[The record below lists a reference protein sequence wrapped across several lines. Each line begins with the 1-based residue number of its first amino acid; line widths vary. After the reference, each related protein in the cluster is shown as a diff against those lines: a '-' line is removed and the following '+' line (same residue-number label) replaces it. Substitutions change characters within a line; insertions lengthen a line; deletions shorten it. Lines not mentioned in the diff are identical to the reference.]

1 MRGPA
6 SILWGNMTKLLITT
20 LIALIAFS
28 ADAHAE
34 GFPSRA
40 INLIVPAAAGGPTD
54 ALARILAE
62 RMRASIGQP
71 IVVENVPGAAGST
84 GVGHVARAAPDG
96 YTIVIGLSSTHV
108 VNAAIYTLQ
117 YDVVNDFAPIALIAN
132 SPHLIVSKNTVPA
145 NDLRELIAWLKASP
159 GKALGGTAG
168 IGSPPHIA
176 AVYFQN
182 LTGTTFQFVPYRG
195 AAPAIQD
202 LLAGQIDLFFP
213 QAFALQFV
221 LAGKIKAYAVM
232 APTRL
237 RAAPDIPTA
246 DEAGVPGLYV
256 SAWYGLWA
264 PNGTP
269 KDVITKL
276 NAAVVEALADPTV
289 RKRLADQQLN
299 IFSRE
304 MQTPEALGEF
314 QKAEINKWWPIIKG
328 AKIKPE

>member
-1 MRGPA
+1 M
-6 SILWGNMTKLLITT
+6 LWGSMTKLLMTT

-84 GVGHVARAAPDG
+84 GVGHVARATPDG

-108 VNAAIYTLQ
+108 VNAAIYTLP

-145 NDLRELIAWLKASP
+145 NDLRELIAWLKANP

-182 LTGTTFQFVPYRG
+182 LTGNTFQFVPYRG

-202 LLAGQIDLFFP
+202 LLAGRIDLFFP

-237 RAAPDIPTA
+237 RAAPDIPTT
-246 DEAGVPGLYV
+246 DEAGAPGLYV
-256 SAWYGLWA
+256 STWYGLWA

-289 RKRLADQQLN
+289 RKRLADQQLD

-304 MQTPEALGEF
+304 MQTPEALGTF
-314 QKAEINKWWPIIKG
+314 QKAEINKWGPIIK
-328 AKIKPE
+328 ALKIKTE

>member
-1 MRGPA
+1 
-6 SILWGNMTKLLITT
+6 MTKLLMTT

-40 INLIVPAAAGGPTD
+40 INLIVPAAVGGPTD

-96 YTIVIGLSSTHV
+96 YTIIIGLSSTHV
-108 VNAAIYTLQ
+108 VNAAIYTLP

-145 NDLRELIAWLKASP
+145 NDLRELIAWLKASS

-176 AVYFQN
+176 AVFFQN

-246 DEAGVPGLYV
+246 DEAGAPGLYV
-256 SAWYGLWA
+256 STWYGLWA

-289 RKRLADQQLN
+289 RKRLADQQLD
-299 IFSRE
+299 IFPRE
-304 MQTPEALGEF
+304 MQTPEALGRF
-314 QKAEINKWWPIIKG
+314 QKAEIKKWGPIIK
-328 AKIKPE
+328 ALKIKTE

>member
-1 MRGPA
+1 M
-6 SILWGNMTKLLITT
+6 LWGSMTKLLITT
-20 LIALIAFS
+20 LIALIAFL

-62 RMRASIGQP
+62 RMGALIGQP
-71 IVVENVPGAAGST
+71 MVVENVPGAAGST
-84 GVGHVARAAPDG
+84 GVGHVARATPDG

-108 VNAAIYTLQ
+108 VNAAIYTLP

-145 NDLRELIAWLKASP
+145 NDLRELIAWLKANP

-202 LLAGQIDLFFP
+202 LLAGRIDLFFP

-246 DEAGVPGLYV
+246 DEAGAPGLYV

-289 RKRLADQQLN
+289 RKRLADQQLD

-304 MQTPEALGEF
+304 MQTPEALGRF
-314 QKAEINKWWPIIKG
+314 QKAEINKWGPIIK
-328 AKIKPE
+328 ALKIKTE

>member
-6 SILWGNMTKLLITT
+6 SMLWGSMTKLLMMT
-20 LIALIAFS
+20 LIVLIAFS
-28 ADAHAE
+28 AGAHAE

-108 VNAAIYTLQ
+108 VNAAIYTLP
-117 YDVVNDFAPIALIAN
+117 YDVVNDFAPIALITN

-145 NDLRELIAWLKASP
+145 NDLRELIAWLKANP

-182 LTGTTFQFVPYRG
+182 LTGNTFQFVPYRG

-202 LLAGQIDLFFP
+202 LLAGRIDLFFP

-246 DEAGVPGLYV
+246 DEAGAPGLYV
-256 SAWYGLWA
+256 STWYGLWA

-289 RKRLADQQLN
+289 RKRLADQQMD

-304 MQTPEALGEF
+304 MQTPEALGRF
-314 QKAEINKWWPIIKG
+314 QKAEIKKWGPIIK
-328 AKIKPE
+328 ALKIKTE

>member
-1 MRGPA
+1 
-6 SILWGNMTKLLITT
+6 MTKLLITK

-34 GFPSRA
+34 DFPSRA
-40 INLIVPAAAGGPTD
+40 IDLIVPAAAGGPTD

-84 GVGHVARAAPDG
+84 GVGHVARATPDG

-108 VNAAIYTLQ
+108 VNAAIYTLP

-145 NDLRELIAWLKASP
+145 NDLRELIAWLKANP
-159 GKALGGTAG
+159 GKALAGTAG

-176 AVYFQN
+176 AIFFQN

-246 DEAGVPGLYV
+246 DEAGAPGLYV
-256 SAWYGLWA
+256 STWYGLWA

-289 RKRLADQQLN
+289 RKRLADQQLD

-304 MQTPEALGEF
+304 MQTPEALGRF
-314 QKAEINKWWPIIKG
+314 QKAEIKKWGPIIK
-328 AKIKPE
+328 ALKIKTE

>member
-1 MRGPA
+1 
-6 SILWGNMTKLLITT
+6 MTKLLMTT

-40 INLIVPAAAGGPTD
+40 INLIVPAAVGGPTD

-62 RMRASIGQP
+62 RMRASSGQP

-96 YTIVIGLSSTHV
+96 YTIIIGLSSTHV
-108 VNAAIYTLQ
+108 VNAAIYTLP

-145 NDLRELIAWLKASP
+145 NDLRELIAWLKASS

-176 AVYFQN
+176 AVFFQN

-246 DEAGVPGLYV
+246 DEAGAPGLYV
-256 SAWYGLWA
+256 STWYGLWA

-289 RKRLADQQLN
+289 RKRLADQQLD
-299 IFSRE
+299 IFPRE
-304 MQTPEALGEF
+304 MQTPEALGRF
-314 QKAEINKWWPIIKG
+314 QKAEIKKWGPIIK
-328 AKIKPE
+328 ALKIKTE

>member
-1 MRGPA
+1 MRGPP
-6 SILWGNMTKLLITT
+6 SMLWGSMTKLLMTT

-62 RMRASIGQP
+62 RMGASIGQP
-71 IVVENVPGAAGST
+71 MIVENVPGAAGST

-108 VNAAIYTLQ
+108 VNAAIYTLP

-159 GKALGGTAG
+159 GKALAGTAG

-176 AVYFQN
+176 AIFFQN

-246 DEAGVPGLYV
+246 DEAGAPGLYV

-289 RKRLADQQLN
+289 RKRLADEQLD

-304 MQTPEALGEF
+304 MQTPEALGRF
-314 QKAEINKWWPIIKG
+314 QKAEIKKWGPIIK
-328 AKIKPE
+328 ALKIKTE

>member
-1 MRGPA
+1 
-6 SILWGNMTKLLITT
+6 MTKLLMTT

-84 GVGHVARAAPDG
+84 GVGRVARAAPDG

-108 VNAAIYTLQ
+108 VNAAIYTLP

-145 NDLRELIAWLKASP
+145 NDLRELIAWLKASS

-176 AVYFQN
+176 AVFFQN

-246 DEAGVPGLYV
+246 DEAGAPGLYV
-256 SAWYGLWA
+256 STWYGLWA

-289 RKRLADQQLN
+289 RKRLADQQLD

-304 MQTPEALGEF
+304 MQTPEALGRF
-314 QKAEINKWWPIIKG
+314 QKAEIKKWGPIIK
-328 AKIKPE
+328 ALKIKTE

>member
-1 MRGPA
+1 
-6 SILWGNMTKLLITT
+6 MTKLLITK

-34 GFPSRA
+34 DFPSRA
-40 INLIVPAAAGGPTD
+40 IDLIVPAAAGGPTD

-84 GVGHVARAAPDG
+84 GVGHVARATPDG

-108 VNAAIYTLQ
+108 VNAAIYTLP

-145 NDLRELIAWLKASP
+145 NDLRELTAWLKANP
-159 GKALGGTAG
+159 GKALAGTAG

-176 AVYFQN
+176 AIFFQN

-246 DEAGVPGLYV
+246 DEAGAPGLYV
-256 SAWYGLWA
+256 STWYGLWA

-289 RKRLADQQLN
+289 RKRLADQQLD

-304 MQTPEALGEF
+304 MQTPEALGRF
-314 QKAEINKWWPIIKG
+314 QKAEIKKWGPIIK
-328 AKIKPE
+328 ALKIKTE

>member
-1 MRGPA
+1 
-6 SILWGNMTKLLITT
+6 MTKLLITK

-34 GFPSRA
+34 DFPSRA
-40 INLIVPAAAGGPTD
+40 IDLIVPAAAGGPTD

-84 GVGHVARAAPDG
+84 GVGHVARATPDG

-108 VNAAIYTLQ
+108 VNAAIYTLP

-176 AVYFQN
+176 AVFFQN

-202 LLAGQIDLFFP
+202 LLPGRIDLFFP
-213 QAFALQFV
+213 QALALQFV

-246 DEAGVPGLYV
+246 DEAGAPGLYV

-289 RKRLADQQLN
+289 RKRLADQQLD

-304 MQTPEALGEF
+304 MQTPEALGRF
-314 QKAEINKWWPIIKG
+314 QKAEIKKWGPIIK
-328 AKIKPE
+328 ALKIKTE

>member
-6 SILWGNMTKLLITT
+6 SMLWGNMTKLLITT

-34 GFPSRA
+34 DFPSRA
-40 INLIVPAAAGGPTD
+40 IDLIVPAAAGGPTD

-84 GVGHVARAAPDG
+84 GVGHVARATPDG

-108 VNAAIYTLQ
+108 VNAAIYTLP

-145 NDLRELIAWLKASP
+145 NDLRELIAWLKANP

-176 AVYFQN
+176 GIIFQK

-246 DEAGVPGLYV
+246 DEAGAPGLYV
-256 SAWYGLWA
+256 STWYGLWA

-276 NAAVVEALADPTV
+276 NAAVVEALADPD
-289 RKRLADQQLN
+289 RA
-299 IFSRE
+299 
-304 MQTPEALGEF
+304 
-314 QKAEINKWWPIIKG
+314 
-328 AKIKPE
+328 

>member
-1 MRGPA
+1 MH
-6 SILWGNMTKLLITT
+6 WGSMTRLLLTT

-54 ALARILAE
+54 ALARILTE

-84 GVGHVARAAPDG
+84 GVGHVARVAPDG

-108 VNAAIYTLQ
+108 VNAAIYTLP

-145 NDLRELIAWLKASP
+145 NDLRELIAWLKANP

-202 LLAGQIDLFFP
+202 LLAGRIDLFFP

-246 DEAGVPGLYV
+246 DEAGAPGLYV
-256 SAWYGLWA
+256 STWYGLWA

-289 RKRLADQQLN
+289 RKRLADQQLD

-304 MQTPEALGEF
+304 MQTPEALGRF
-314 QKAEINKWWPIIKG
+314 QKAEIKKWGPIIK
-328 AKIKPE
+328 ALKIKIE

>member
-1 MRGPA
+1 
-6 SILWGNMTKLLITT
+6 
-20 LIALIAFS
+20 
-28 ADAHAE
+28 
-34 GFPSRA
+34 
-40 INLIVPAAAGGPTD
+40 
-54 ALARILAE
+54 
-62 RMRASIGQP
+62 MRASIGQP

-84 GVGHVARAAPDG
+84 GVGHVARVAPDG

-108 VNAAIYTLQ
+108 VNAAIYTLP

-145 NDLRELIAWLKASP
+145 NDLRELIAWLKANP

-202 LLAGQIDLFFP
+202 LLAGRIDLFFP

-246 DEAGVPGLYV
+246 DEAGAPGLYV
-256 SAWYGLWA
+256 STWYGLWA

-289 RKRLADQQLN
+289 RKRLADQQLD

-304 MQTPEALGEF
+304 MQTPEALGRF
-314 QKAEINKWWPIIKG
+314 QKAEIKKWGPIIK
-328 AKIKPE
+328 ALKIKTE

>member
-6 SILWGNMTKLLITT
+6 SMLWGSMTKLLMTT

-40 INLIVPAAAGGPTD
+40 INLIVPAAVGGPTD

-96 YTIVIGLSSTHV
+96 YTIIIGLSSTHV
-108 VNAAIYTLQ
+108 VNAAIYTLP

-145 NDLRELIAWLKASP
+145 NDLRELIAWLKASS

-176 AVYFQN
+176 AVFFQN

-246 DEAGVPGLYV
+246 DEAGAPGLYV
-256 SAWYGLWA
+256 STWYGLWA

-289 RKRLADQQLN
+289 RKRLADQQLD
-299 IFSRE
+299 IFPRE
-304 MQTPEALGEF
+304 MQTPEALGRF
-314 QKAEINKWWPIIKG
+314 QKAEIKKWGPIIK
-328 AKIKPE
+328 ALKIKTE

>member
-1 MRGPA
+1 
-6 SILWGNMTKLLITT
+6 MTKLLMTT

-96 YTIVIGLSSTHV
+96 YTIIIGLSSTHV
-108 VNAAIYTLQ
+108 VNAAIYTLP

-145 NDLRELIAWLKASP
+145 NDLRELIAWLKASS

-176 AVYFQN
+176 AVFFQN

-246 DEAGVPGLYV
+246 DEAGAPGLYV
-256 SAWYGLWA
+256 STWYGLWA

-289 RKRLADQQLN
+289 RKRLADQQLD
-299 IFSRE
+299 IFPRE
-304 MQTPEALGEF
+304 MQTPEALGRF
-314 QKAEINKWWPIIKG
+314 QKAEIKKWGPIIK
-328 AKIKPE
+328 ALKIKTE

>member
-1 MRGPA
+1 
-6 SILWGNMTKLLITT
+6 MTKLLITK

-34 GFPSRA
+34 DFPSRA
-40 INLIVPAAAGGPTD
+40 IDLIVPAAAGGPTD

-84 GVGHVARAAPDG
+84 GVGHVARATPDG

-108 VNAAIYTLQ
+108 VNAAIYTLP

-145 NDLRELIAWLKASP
+145 NDLRELIAWLKANP

-176 AVYFQN
+176 AVFFQN

-246 DEAGVPGLYV
+246 DEAGAPGLYV
-256 SAWYGLWA
+256 STWYGLWA

-289 RKRLADQQLN
+289 RKRLADQQLD

-304 MQTPEALGEF
+304 MQTPEALGRF
-314 QKAEINKWWPIIKG
+314 QKAEIKKWGPIIK
-328 AKIKPE
+328 ALKIKTE

>member
-1 MRGPA
+1 
-6 SILWGNMTKLLITT
+6 MTKLLMTT
-20 LIALIAFS
+20 LITLIAFS

-40 INLIVPAAAGGPTD
+40 INLIVPAAVGGPTD

-96 YTIVIGLSSTHV
+96 YTIIIGLSSTHV
-108 VNAAIYTLQ
+108 VNAAIYTLP

-145 NDLRELIAWLKASP
+145 NDLRELIAWLKANP
-159 GKALGGTAG
+159 GKALAGTAG

-176 AVYFQN
+176 AIFFQN

-202 LLAGQIDLFFP
+202 L
-213 QAFALQFV
+213 

-246 DEAGVPGLYV
+246 DEAGAPGLYV

-289 RKRLADQQLN
+289 RKRLADQQLD
-299 IFSRE
+299 IFPRE
-304 MQTPEALGEF
+304 MQTPEALGRF
-314 QKAEINKWWPIIKG
+314 QKAEINKWGPIIK
-328 AKIKPE
+328 ALKIKTE

>member
-6 SILWGNMTKLLITT
+6 SMLWGSMTKLLMTT

-84 GVGHVARAAPDG
+84 GVGRVARAAPDG

-108 VNAAIYTLQ
+108 VNAAIYTLP

-145 NDLRELIAWLKASP
+145 NDLRELIAWLKANP
-159 GKALGGTAG
+159 EKASGGTAG

-176 AVYFQN
+176 GIIFQK

-246 DEAGVPGLYV
+246 DEAGAPGLYV
-256 SAWYGLWA
+256 STWYGLWA

-289 RKRLADQQLN
+289 RKRLADQQMD

-304 MQTPEALGEF
+304 MQTPEALGTF
-314 QKAEINKWWPIIKG
+314 QKAEINKWGPIIK
-328 AKIKPE
+328 ALKIKTE

>member
-1 MRGPA
+1 MRGPP
-6 SILWGNMTKLLITT
+6 SMLWGSMTKLLITT
-20 LIALIAFS
+20 LIALIAFL

-71 IVVENVPGAAGST
+71 MVVENVPGAAGST

-108 VNAAIYTLQ
+108 VNAAIYSLP

-145 NDLRELIAWLKASP
+145 NDLRELIAWLKASS

-176 AVYFQN
+176 AVFFQN

-202 LLAGQIDLFFP
+202 LLAGQIDLFIP
-213 QAFALQFV
+213 QAFALQLV
-221 LAGKIKAYAVM
+221 LAEKIRAYAVM
-232 APTRL
+232 APIRL
-237 RAAPDIPTA
+237 KAAPDIPTV
-246 DEAGVPGLYV
+246 DEAGAPGLYL
-256 SAWYGLWA
+256 STWYGLWA
-264 PNGTP
+264 PKGTP
-269 KDVITKL
+269 NNLIIKL
-276 NAAVVEALADPTV
+276 NAAVVEALSDTTV
-289 RKRLADQQLN
+289 RKRLANLNQN
-299 IFSRE
+299 IFPRE
-304 MQTPEALGEF
+304 MQTPEALGAF
-314 QKAEINKWWPIIKG
+314 QKEEIKKWWPIIKA
-328 AKIKPE
+328 AKITPE

>member
-1 MRGPA
+1 MRGPT
-6 SILWGNMTKLLITT
+6 SMLWGSMTKLLITT

-108 VNAAIYTLQ
+108 VNAAIP

-145 NDLRELIAWLKASP
+145 NDLRELIAWLKANP

-202 LLAGQIDLFFP
+202 LLAGRIDLFFP

-246 DEAGVPGLYV
+246 DEAGAPGLYV
-256 SAWYGLWA
+256 STWYGLWA

-289 RKRLADQQLN
+289 RKRLADQQLD

-304 MQTPEALGEF
+304 MQTPEALGRF
-314 QKAEINKWWPIIKG
+314 QKAEIKKWGPIIK
-328 AKIKPE
+328 ALKIKIE